1 MLGRSKGTEIHLN
14 GYKELFVVVVVTSL
28 FTLVVVMVD
37 VNTDMTNTWR
47 ITLLRSTVIKD
58 PCFTVSQLVA
68 LVR

>member
-1 MLGRSKGTEIHLN
+1 MLGRRKGTEIHLN
-14 GYKELFVVVVVTSL
+14 AYKERFGVVVVVTSL

-58 PCFTVSQLVA
+58 PCFTVSHYSFF
-68 LVR
+68 